1 MRLWETVSAVGI
13 DSVFYAAWRQVDS
26 LESAPQLIV
35 AEFRCPSHVERLQ
48 AVQPAAVGTNK

>member
-1 MRLWETVSAVGI
+1 MSSQTPDLISREIAGNEVPESRVP
-13 DSVFYAAWRQVDS
+13 
-26 LESAPQLIV
+26 ESAPQLIV